1 MKISEWEKIVLVWV
15 NTLKL
20 SDDEISDISE
30 LHKSDFFLNLIACLG
45 YSVNK
50 KEIEKEGSIL
60 NEVRSILEEEFKSFT
75 LVDGLW
81 DNYETTLVT
90 SLLLLLSAF
99 KCHDLRTPLYTLC
112 GETQLVIQ
120 SFIQKFI
127 SIHKFTPLEQIS
139 RHLLVTSLTDLCSEA
154 DDDCPF
160 EADCSEIE
168 SSPPKRLLSPLKITN
183 SPELQ
188 KHGQAKVK
196 SLECQLELLSWD
208 KQHLIDEIDI
218 LKSDFSDL
226 RSKYESKASQVLKL
240 ENELFL
246 VKNSSYRIEG
256 DGATKISDPS
266 TEIKLLKSDLET
278 LSYQLSVSTSDLD
291 REQLKNAEL
300 TAKLKRA
307 EEENVSLAER
317 CADCDLKV
325 AALQANVEDLE
336 GVISSLKTT
345 VKDQAEL
352 LSDSS
357 FIAMSPNPRDMSLND
372 SAITGETMANVVEIK
387 YSELEDELDCVKEA
401 LRRSEQKV
409 SDLNK
414 QVECKIL
421 ESDLLMSKIN
431 EREVEDW
438 KKVDRLRSELA
449 ERTVDVE
456 ELREDN
462 DFLGKS
468 LEEKRKDMERL
479 QSDYNRL
486 LKQQEEVVEEL
497 SSLQGTRERECAC
510 ERQRL
515 TTSERISS
523 VNEELVHE
531 IAHLGGLL
539 EGKQVRLEEANA
551 LLEKIKRDL
560 SDRELQK
567 EGLVSE
573 NRSLKT
579 KLSAA
584 QAKMVD
590 LVNALAELVDWSSP
604 SRSPFIIVNK
614 IACHI
619 STMKSRIDE
628 LTLLKEKLEEEL
640 MGLKKEAAS
649 RLKTTE
655 KASDDANNL
664 HDKLRA
670 LEADYES
677 LNVQHRV
684 RGTELLALQQ
694 TVSMC
699 EHEKAILQRRIDLLT
714 VEAERCESLKME
726 IARLKSFVNNLEME
740 LSTEKIEHKR
750 LRDQVEMNE
759 KLSVAFDT
767 KLSSLQA
774 ELKTQ
779 YDKDM
784 TRAVDEYNEKINQMK
799 RRMQRDK
806 SHIKEL
812 SNELWETS
820 DRYLLASQEADAL
833 RNQLRRTRTA
843 LELVASSKTPHKEN
857 IVPQSNPCLWSENK
871 DLEDTFDERVTVTR
885 ERWSR
890 RHSGGGHSIWSEV
903 SRFSP
908 EGEDEMFGDG
918 FLEDLKA
925 GVVRLPQQPAALATR
940 ASCPPPLKGN
950 DSGNGGERVFAND
963 KQSLLP
969 PEKPKRKGQVAYCR
983 PGPPTPSRNARLS
996 LQSLDRVSHL
1006 RDAPARDRVSQPNR
1020 LSRLFST
1027 ISSKS
1032 KTSLAPMDAP
1042 PQSTKRKGFFR
1053 KFGTSRENIPP
1064 PWH

>member
-1 MKISEWEKIVLVWV
+1 MKVSEWEKIVLVWV
-15 NTLKL
+15 NALKL
-20 SDDEISDISE
+20 TDDQISDISE

-45 YSVNK
+45 KPVNRE
-50 KEIEKEGSIL
+50 EIEDEGAIL
-60 NEVRSILEEEFKSFT
+60 TEVKSILEEEFKGFT
-75 LVDGLW
+75 VVDGLW

-99 KCHDLRTPLYTLC
+99 KCHDLRTPLYSLC

-139 RHLLVTSLTDLCSEA
+139 RQLLITSLTDLCTD
-154 DDDCPF
+154 DDDCPS
-160 EADCSEIE
+160 EAECSEIE
-168 SSPPKRLLSPLKITN
+168 SSPPKRLLSPLKNMN

-188 KHGQAKVK
+188 RHGQAKVK

-208 KQHLIDEIDI
+208 KQHLVEEVDI
-218 LKSDFSDL
+218 LKADLSDL
-226 RSKYESKASQVLKL
+226 RSKYEGNASQVLKL

-246 VKNSSYRIEG
+246 AKNSGYRL
-256 DGATKISDPS
+256 DGEAASSKISDPS
-266 TEIKLLKSDLET
+266 TEIKLLKSDLDT
-278 LSYQLSVSTSDLD
+278 LSHRLSVSTSDLD

-307 EEENVSLAER
+307 EQENIFLTEK
-317 CADCDLKV
+317 CADCDLKIL
-325 AALQANVEDLE
+325 ALQANVEDLE
-336 GVISSLKTT
+336 GVISSLKST

-357 FIAMSPNPRDMSLND
+357 FIAMSPNPRDMSLNE
-372 SAITGETMANVVEIK
+372 SAIAGETMASVVEIK
-387 YSELEDELDCVKEA
+387 YCELEDELDNIKEA
-401 LRRSEQKV
+401 LRLSEEKV
-409 SDLNK
+409 SELEK
-414 QVECKIL
+414 QL
-421 ESDLLMSKIN
+421 ESKTSEADMFRNKVK
-431 EREVEDW
+431 EHEVEDW
-438 KKVDRLRSELA
+438 EKISRLQSELA
-449 ERTVDVE
+449 EKTADME

-462 DFLGKS
+462 EFLTRS
-468 LEEKRKDMERL
+468 LGEKRKDMERL

-486 LKQQEEVVEEL
+486 KRKEEEVVEEL
-497 SSLQGTRERECAC
+497 SILQGVRERECAC

-531 IAHLGGLL
+531 IAHLGQLL
-539 EGKQVRLEEANA
+539 EGKQVRLEEANV

-560 SDRELQK
+560 SDRDNEK
-567 EGLVSE
+567 DGLVSE

-584 QAKMVD
+584 QAKMAD
-590 LVNALAELVDWSSP
+590 LVNALAELVDCSSP
-604 SRSPFIIVNK
+604 SPSPFVLVNK

-619 STMKSRIDE
+619 STMSSRIDE
-628 LTLLKEKLEEEL
+628 LTLLKEKYEDEL
-640 MGLKKEAAS
+640 AGLKKEAVS

-655 KASDDANNL
+655 KASDDAYNL
-664 HDKLRA
+664 HEKMRA
-670 LEADYES
+670 LESEYES

-714 VEAERCESLKME
+714 IEADKCESMKNE

-774 ELKTQ
+774 ELKSQ

-784 TRAVDEYNEKINQMK
+784 SRAVDEYNEKINQMK

-806 SHIKEL
+806 NHIKEL

-843 LELVASSKTPHKEN
+843 LELVACSKTPQKEN

-890 RHSGGGHSIWSEV
+890 RHSGGGHSIWSEL
-903 SRFSP
+903 SRYAP

-925 GVVRLPQQPAALATR
+925 GVVRLPQQPATLASR
-940 ASCPPPLKGN
+940 ASCPPPIKGN

-969 PEKPKRKGQVAYCR
+969 PENPKEKDRWHIVVQDHQPPVGTLDYLCR
-983 PGPPTPSRNARLS
+983 
-996 LQSLDRVSHL
+996 V
-1006 RDAPARDRVSQPNR
+1006 
-1020 LSRLFST
+1020 
-1027 ISSKS
+1027 
-1032 KTSLAPMDAP
+1032 
-1042 PQSTKRKGFFR
+1042 
-1053 KFGTSRENIPP
+1053 
-1064 PWH
+1064 